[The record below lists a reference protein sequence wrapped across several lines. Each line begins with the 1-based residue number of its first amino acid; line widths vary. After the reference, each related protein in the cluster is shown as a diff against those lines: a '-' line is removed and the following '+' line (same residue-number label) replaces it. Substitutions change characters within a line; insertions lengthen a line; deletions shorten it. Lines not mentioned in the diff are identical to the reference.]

1 MIRDVK
7 RSKCHNCLFEELKLK
22 RALHKKVSKDGSLK
36 MGAVNLS
43 CIVLIVIRGT
53 AFSNS

>member
-7 RSKCHNCLFEELKLK
+7 RSKCHNCLFEKLKLK
-22 RALHKKVSKDGSLK
+22 RGLHKTVSKDGSLK

-43 CIVLIVIRGT
+43 CTVLIIIRGT